1 MKRLLYV
8 SIPLLMLACGTSE
21 DSVKGDTTEDPTA
34 VLGDSTVTIA
44 DSLVI
49 DLPLPLPD
57 SGNPIIHGNPDQE
70 KLDSIKNSKKDEK
83 KKG

>member
-8 SIPLLMLACGTSE
+8 SIPFLMMACGTSE
-21 DSVKGDTTEDPTA
+21 DAVKVVDDTISTEVTSDTTI
-34 VLGDSTVTIA
+34 TIT

-49 DLPLPLPD
+49 DLPLPD
-57 SGNPIIHGNPDQE
+57 SANPIIHGTPDQE

-83 KKG
+83 KKD